1 MTINLTPEQAQNLLQ
16 LIDLAVKAGGLNVAK
31 PAYDIAAIVQDHEQP
46 NRGIK
51 NEPIHHQRQ

>member
-31 PAYDIAAIVQDHEQP
+31 PAYDIAVIVQESMNNQT
-46 NRGIK
+46 
-51 NEPIHHQRQ
+51 EE